1 MDVVAAME
9 PYENLA
15 IAQQAVQLDIRL
27 SVDQLVEVM
36 NKYRHPRHILVPMR
50 AIASTLPDG
59 TVELAD
65 AKRTTSTSS
74 TRWSAYKVGE
84 SVQLGM
90 GSLYES
96 VLLSEEVN
104 FFVLILVFCC
114 SQKWTLTDI
123 LFALDFN

>member
-59 TVELAD
+59 SVELVD

-74 TRWSAYKVGE
+74 TRWSSYKVGE

-96 VLLSEEVN
+96 VLLSEEVPFLLLSLL
-104 FFVLILVFCC
+104 FFPIHLKVGP
-114 SQKWTLTDI
+114 
-123 LFALDFN
+123 